1 MFLSGSMRTTTTG
14 VIVGWVLGLGIGRLL
29 ASLFVDMA
37 AFDLWTFA
45 LVPAGFLAASM
56 AATWMPA
63 RRATEVNPV
72 TALRS
77 E

>member
-1 MFLSGSMRTTTTG
+1 MQ
-14 VIVGWVLGLGIGRLL
+14 
-29 ASLFVDMA
+29 
-37 AFDLWTFA
+37 AFEPWTFA
-45 LVPAGFLAASM
+45 LVPVGFLAASI